1 MKEKNY
7 TFFAFIRN
15 VFTLF
20 LMLLFANFGWGQTAQ
35 VLPFSLPDSAKR
47 ADLTAANG
55 WSYTGIGTD
64 YSSSG
69 SNIKFD
75 TTNDFAILRI
85 ASSPGLISYNLK
97 GNGLSGAYI
106 FQLSESADGDV
117 FTLTQS
123 ITSGIGTVNTVF
135 QSNLLTSTRY
145 IKWTYVNKATGNI
158 GFGGVQIAAPLNLV
172 PVVSDV
178 EITGLPNTSVQLMG
192 SYDYADTDGDADA
205 STYKWYT
212 ATDNQGTGLLAID
225 GATAINYTLTNNE
238 LGKYIRLGVLAASA
252 TGTSPGTEVFS
263 TWIGP
268 VNAAGTPVLN
278 AGLLADFAATCLNA
292 TTIPNSFTL
301 MGNNLESNVTVGPL
315 TGFAFSETENGTYT
329 SSLTLVPV
337 SEALNTTIYVKFT
350 PTNVQSYNGTID
362 VMGGGATTLNVS
374 VVGAGINTSVTST
387 TDISFGVN
395 ASTVTLTGS
404 LVEGCSAIIGYGFE
418 YSTTNNFVNGT
429 GINASS
435 SNINAGNFTASLS
448 GLQSNTTYYYKAY
461 ATDGTGT
468 IYGLQSSFTTSV
480 IANPLA
486 TAATTISSTSFNAN
500 WEAVAGATSYA
511 LDVYEVVAGSNATDL
526 FISEYIEGSGNN
538 KAIEI
543 YNGTGASVDLS
554 TYSLQKQN
562 NGSGAFGSSLA
573 LTGTIANGSTY
584 VIVNNN
590 GSTTIKEYADL
601 TTTSGAMTFNGNDAV
616 ALYNGTTQIDVVGIV
631 DDAGLWGDNV
641 TLVRNASAEVPKIA
655 YSDADWQENATD
667 AFTNLGSH
675 TFSGGSSA
683 TLIIDNQNVGNVTSF
698 AVTGLNSATEY
709 LYVVRAIDASSTSVN
724 SNEISVTTLTSTTVY
739 ENGVWSNGVP
749 TANSDAIILSD
760 FSTTGNLVA
769 KSLTITSGI
778 FTVATGTTVTVT
790 NAIVNNAGLANFIV
804 ENNGVVL
811 QTSDVANTGI
821 FAVKRN
827 SAALYRQDYTL
838 WSSPVSGQNL
848 RSFSPQ
854 TLFNRFSSYDNTIGT
869 NGDYTQE
876 IFTTQDMNTKL
887 FTSAKGYLIRMPNNW
902 VLYNAGAATSFQGT
916 FAGTLNNGDFSIAL
930 SGVNNKLNLVGNP
943 YPSPISI
950 SAFFAANTNLEETLY
965 FWRKQASTDPL
976 NASKSGYATYN
987 SMGFVSAD
995 LSINNVVPTNIQT
1008 GQGFFVV
1015 ANSASPGNLVFNNT
1029 MRTDGAA
1036 TFYKSANETSNESSR
1051 FWLNLSSGT
1060 NLVGQTLIGYA
1071 DGATQNVDSGI
1082 DALYFNDAAL
1092 ALTSIINNNEY
1103 IIQGRSLPFVD
1114 TDVVSLGFK
1123 SDIAGEFTIAL
1134 SNFDGLFTEN
1144 QDIYLK
1150 DNVTGTL
1157 QNLKLADYTFS
1168 TQVGV
1173 FNNRFEVQYSS
1184 TLGTNN
1190 PELAEN
1196 NVLIAVKNQQIKIN
1210 AGSVIMEKV
1219 ELIDV
1224 SGRVIY
1230 MQEGIN
1236 TSTMTLENI
1245 VSTNQV
1251 LIVRISTKDN
1261 NIVNQKI
1268 IF

>member
-1 MKEKNY
+1 
-7 TFFAFIRN
+7 
-15 VFTLF
+15 
-20 LMLLFANFGWGQTAQ
+20 
-35 VLPFSLPDSAKR
+35 
-47 ADLTAANG
+47 
-55 WSYTGIGTD
+55 
-64 YSSSG
+64 
-69 SNIKFD
+69 
-75 TTNDFAILRI
+75 
-85 ASSPGLISYNLK
+85 
-97 GNGLSGAYI
+97 
-106 FQLSESADGDV
+106 
-117 FTLTQS
+117 
-123 ITSGIGTVNTVF
+123 
-135 QSNLLTSTRY
+135 
-145 IKWTYVNKATGNI
+145 
-158 GFGGVQIAAPLNLV
+158 
-172 PVVSDV
+172 
-178 EITGLPNTSVQLMG
+178 MG
-192 SYDYADTDGDADA
+192 SYDYTDTDGDVDA
-205 STYKWYT
+205 STYQWYT

-263 TWIGP
+263 PWIGA

-278 AGLLADFAATCLNA
+278 AGLLADFAPTCVN
-292 TTIPNSFTL
+292 TITSPNTFTL

-315 TGFAFSETENGTYT
+315 SGFAFSASENGPYG
-329 SSLTLVPV
+329 SSLIIAPV
-337 SEALNTTIYVKFT
+337 SEVINTTVYVSFIS
-350 PTNVQSYNGTID
+350 TNVQSYNGMIEIS
-362 VMGGGATTLNVS
+362 GGGATAINVE
-374 VVGAGINTSVTST
+374 VVGSGINTPVIST
-387 TDISFGVN
+387 TDVSFG
-395 ASTVTLTGS
+395 ASASSATLTGS
-404 LVEGCSAIIGYGFE
+404 LIEGCSSISSYGFE
-418 YSTTNNFVNGT
+418 YSTTENFANGS
-429 GINASS
+429 GITAAST
-435 SNINAGNFTASLS
+435 NINAGNFTVNLT
-448 GLQSNTTYYYKAY
+448 GLQSDTTYYYKAF

-468 IYGLQSSFTTSV
+468 VYGTQSSFTTSV

-486 TAATTISSTSFNAN
+486 STATTISSTGFNAN

-511 LDVYEVVAGSNATDL
+511 LDVYEVVAGSNAADL
-526 FISEYIEGSGNN
+526 FISEYIEGSSNN
-538 KAIEI
+538 KYIEI

-554 TYSLQKQN
+554 DYELRYYS
-562 NGSGAFGSSLA
+562 NGASTPNTTNV
-573 LTGTIANGSTY
+573 LTGTLANNTTIVYRNSSANIYGGATTIASAINFNGDDALALY
-584 VIVNNN
+584 KI
-590 GSTTIKEYADL
+590 STTSFVDIF
-601 TTTSGAMTFNGNDAV
+601 GRIGNDP
-616 ALYNGTTQIDVVGIV
+616 GTEWTG
-631 DDAGLWGDNV
+631 AGGYSTVNK
-641 TLVRNASAEVPKIA
+641 TLVRKATVSGGITVSPEGTGASA
-655 YSDADWQENATD
+655 
-667 AFTNLGSH
+667 FTTLTSEWDLYDEDTISNLGSH

-683 TLIIDNQNVGNVTSF
+683 TLIVDDQNVGNVTSF
-698 AVTGLNSATEY
+698 SVTGLNPDSEY
-709 LYVVRAIDASSTSVN
+709 YYVVRAIDANSTSEN
-724 SNEISVTTLTSTTVY
+724 SNEISVNTLDESTTY
-739 ENGVWSNGVP
+739 ENGTWSNGVP
-749 TANSDAIILSD
+749 TATTNAIILSD
-760 FSTTGNLVA
+760 FTTTADLDA

-778 FTVATGTTVTVT
+778 FTVTSGTTVTVT
-790 NAIVNNAGLANFIV
+790 NAIVNNAGLVNFIV
-804 ENNGVVL
+804 ENDGVVL
-811 QTSDVANTGI
+811 QTSNATNTGM

-827 SAALYRQDYTL
+827 SAALYRQDYAL

-854 TLFNRFSSYDNTIGT
+854 TLFNRFSSYDNTIGA
-869 NGDYTQE
+869 NGDYVQE

-887 FTSAKGYLIRMPNNW
+887 FASSKGYLIRMPNNW
-902 VLYNAGAATSFQGT
+902 IQYNEGVATSFQGT

-950 SAFFAANTNLEETLY
+950 SAFFAANTNIEGTLY
-965 FWRKQASTDPL
+965 FWRKQASANPL
-976 NASKSGYATYN
+976 NASKSGYATY
-987 SMGFVSAD
+987 SSLGFVSAD

-1008 GQGFFVV
+1008 GQGFFVI

-1060 NLVGQTLIGYA
+1060 NLVGQTLIGYT
-1071 DGATQNVDSGI
+1071 DGASQNVDSGI
-1082 DALYFNDAAL
+1082 DALYFNDAPL

-1157 QNLKLADYTFS
+1157 QNLKFADYTFS

-1173 FNNRFEVQYSS
+1173 FNNRFEVKYSS

-1190 PELAEN
+1190 PELTEN

-1261 NIVNQKI
+1261 NVVNQKI